1 MDQYRSPYTPSQ
13 LGVRPSVAL
22 STAFLSQAFLWMFAG
37 LLVTT
42 GIGWYISSLSTTSLE
57 RLSGLLFPILIGQL
71 ILALAFGFALRSIP
85 ATLGLGLF
93 FLYAAATG
101 VTVGFV
107 ITFYPVTSVLGAGA
121 GAAAV
126 FGGAA
131 LYGVTTKRDL
141 TSIGA
146 YLFMALIGIIVAS
159 FVNLLLVHSDTLGL
173 LVSWIVV
180 VVFTGFTAYHVQ
192 RIRNGDIAAWAGTAE
207 KGAVMAAFL
216 LYLDFINL
224 FFALLRIMG
233 GSRR

>member
-1 MDQYRSPYTPSQ
+1 MNQFGNPYSPSQ

-22 STAFLSQAFLWMFAG
+22 STTFLSQAFLWMFAG

-42 GIGWYISSLSTTSLE
+42 GVGWWISSLSAGSLE
-57 RLSGLLFPILIGQL
+57 RVSGLLFPVLIGQL
-71 ILALAFGFALRSIP
+71 VLALAFGVLLRRIP

-101 VTVGFV
+101 VSVGV
-107 ITFYPVTSVLGAGA
+107 VLLLYPLTSVASAGA

-146 YLFMALIGIIVAS
+146 YLFMALIGIVVAS
-159 FVNLLLVHSDTLGL
+159 VVNLLIVHSDTFSLV
-173 LVSWIVV
+173 VSWIVV
-180 VVFTGFTAYHVQ
+180 IVFTGLTAYHVQ